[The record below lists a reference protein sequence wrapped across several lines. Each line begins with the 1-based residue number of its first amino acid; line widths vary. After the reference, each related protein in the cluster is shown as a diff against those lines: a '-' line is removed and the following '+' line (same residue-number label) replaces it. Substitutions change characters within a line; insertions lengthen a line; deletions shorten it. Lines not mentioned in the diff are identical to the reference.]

1 MRVIFSRK
9 GFDSSSGGCASPIVS
24 GRPVSLPIPTRMPSP
39 ICFTDLGP
47 SIGSMVN
54 DLTGGRVSADRSCHL
69 DPDVDAASLPSRPSG
84 WRGCLG
90 QVGAAQ
96 AHLDRQGVGVGDL
109 FLFWG
114 LFRAAERHDDSGWR
128 FVGPPEHRIF
138 GWLQVGDVLRVG
150 PQGSAAL
157 SAHPWLRD
165 HPHARDGWSEYN
177 TLYVAS
183 EMLRLSERELRI
195 PGWGVFSHGYRLTA
209 NGRSPSIWSVPAWL
223 DPNRG
228 GSGMSYHGRADRW
241 QSAAGLLSCAARG
254 QEFVADIGTRPD
266 ALAWLAAL
274 WVDGQP

>member
-39 ICFTDLGP
+39 ICFKDLGTC
-47 SIGSMVN
+47 IGSMVE
-54 DLTGGRVSADRSCHL
+54 DLTGGRISADRSCHL
-69 DPDVDAASLPSRPSG
+69 DPDIDAAALPSRPPG

-90 QVGAAQ
+90 QVSSAQ

-114 LFRAAERHDDSGWR
+114 LFRAVERLDGRGWK
-128 FVGPPEHRIF
+128 FTGPPEHRIF
-138 GWLQVGDVLRVG
+138 GWLQVGEVLRIG
-150 PQGSAAL
+150 PRGSAAL
-157 SAHPWLRD
+157 RTYPWLRD

-177 TLYVAS
+177 TLHVAS
-183 EMLRLSERELRI
+183 EKLRLPERKLRI
-195 PGWGVFSHGYRLTA
+195 PGWGVFSKGYRLTA
-209 NGRSPSIWSVPAWL
+209 AGTSPSVWSVPAWL

-228 GSGMSYHGRADRW
+228 GSGMSYHGRAGRW

-254 QEFVADIGTRPD
+254 QEFVADIGNRPD
-266 ALAWLAAL
+266 ALAWLATL
-274 WVDGQP
+274 WGDDQP